1 MILYAED
8 TKGIAENVIAYLKD
22 DWFDVDRYANG
33 TEALK
38 AIHEKRYEAYI
49 LDIMLPWVDGNEL
62 THHIRS
68 KSDAP
73 IIMTTA
79 KGTLEDKWGLYNLGV
94 DDYLV
99 KPFALQELVMRL
111 QAIMKRS
118 IVSDQVTMGDV
129 TVYID
134 ENRVTR
140 AGAEISLPL
149 KERLILMDLIDA
161 RWMTVTRTQLIETLR
176 WSDAVFDNNDNK
188 LDVYIASLRKKLGKE
203 RIETIKGV
211 GYKVHML

>member
-1 MILYAED
+1 M
-8 TKGIAENVIAYLKD
+8 
-22 DWFDVDRYANG
+22 
-33 TEALK
+33 
-38 AIHEKRYEAYI
+38 
-49 LDIMLPWVDGNEL
+49 
-62 THHIRS
+62 
-68 KSDAP
+68 
-73 IIMTTA
+73 
-79 KGTLEDKWGLYNLGV
+79 YNLGV

-161 RWMTVTRTQLIETLR
+161 R
-176 WSDAVFDNNDNK
+176 
-188 LDVYIASLRKKLGKE
+188 
-203 RIETIKGV
+203 
-211 GYKVHML
+211 